1 MATNYE
7 RIKAMSV
14 KEMAEWLKQY
24 ISCEKCP
31 QSDFCTDNFTTVDE
45 CNEVFENWL
54 ENETENDR

>member
-1 MATNYE
+1 MTTNYE

-14 KEMAEWLKQY
+14 EEMAEWLKQY

-45 CNEVFENWL
+45 CNEVLENWL
-54 ENETENDR
+54 ESEA